1 VLCSPEYVATR
12 WDTSGPSPKN
22 HVKWAILDS
31 DWEAEF
37 CRVAGAHPKVI
48 AYTKNH
54 SLGREPYR
62 HRVASVQLGR

>member
-1 VLCSPEYVATR
+1 MLTGIRRHPLGHERSVAVESR
-12 WDTSGPSPKN
+12 QVG
-22 HVKWAILDS
+22 HIGS

-37 CRVAGAHPKVI
+37 CRVAGAHLKVI

-54 SLGREPYR
+54 NLGREPYR

>member
-1 VLCSPEYVATR
+1 MLCSTEYVAIR
-12 WDTSGPSPKN
+12 WDMSGPSPKN

-37 CRVAGAHPKVI
+37 CRVAGAHLKVI

-54 SLGREPYR
+54 NLGREPYR